1 MLLLPLLHVVVLAA
15 LQGLAE
21 ALPISRSGLGAVA
34 RLWLEPGGSAAGL
47 EAVLHLG
54 TALALGFACRRRL
67 FSVLGEGVRA
77 IARPALFRASPGARD
92 AALLALGCL
101 VSLSFSAIVSP
112 LVEPFREAPSAAGL
126 GLILTG
132 LALSSTLLAPRPS
145 EAWRRMVARRARAE
159 APGAWGMLL
168 VGLGHGL
175 AIFPGASRVGTALV
189 LLIWLGVRAPRA
201 VDLAFLLTIPS
212 LLIAF
217 FQGSS
222 GRPGGL
228 GLDTGAVIM
237 GLILAFVAAILASA
251 ALRTLLDRRRLG
263 ALALWI
269 IPLGLAMLA
278 YSRSLPT

>member
-1 MLLLPLLHVVVLAA
+1 MPLSHVVLLAA

-34 RLWLEPGGSAAGL
+34 RLWMDPGGSAAGL

-54 TALALGFACRRRL
+54 IAVALGFACRRRL

-92 AALLALGCL
+92 AALLVLGSL
-101 VSLSFSAIVSP
+101 VSLTLSPFVSP
-112 LVEPFREAPSAAGL
+112 LVDAFREAPSAAGL

-132 LALSSTLLAPRPS
+132 LVLSSTLLAPRPGEDRS
-145 EAWRRMVARRARAE
+145 RMEARRTLSEPPSAL
-159 APGAWGMLL
+159 GMLL

-175 AIFPGASRVGTALV
+175 AVFPGASRAGTALV
-189 LLIWLGVRAPRA
+189 LLLWLGVRAPRA

-217 FQGSS
+217 FQGAV

-228 GLDTGAVIM
+228 GLDAGAVIM
-237 GLILAFVAAILASA
+237 GLSLAFVTATLASA
-251 ALRTLLDRRRLG
+251 ALRALLDRRRLG
-263 ALALWI
+263 ALALCI

-278 YSRSLPT
+278 YARALPT

>member
-1 MLLLPLLHVVVLAA
+1 MPLLHVVVLAA

-34 RLWLEPGGSAAGL
+34 RLWIEPGGGAAGL

-54 TALALGFACRRRL
+54 IAVALGFACRRRL

-92 AALLALGCL
+92 AALLLIGSL
-101 VSLSFSAIVSP
+101 VSLTVSP
-112 LVEPFREAPSAAGL
+112 FVSPFVDAFREAPSAAGL

-132 LALSSTLLAPRPS
+132 LALSSTLLAPRPGEERS
-145 EAWRRMVARRARAE
+145 RLEAWRARSEPPSAL
-159 APGAWGMLL
+159 GMLL

-175 AIFPGASRVGTALV
+175 AVFPGASRAGTALV

-217 FQGSS
+217 IQGTI

-237 GLILAFVAAILASA
+237 GLSLAFVTATLASA
-251 ALRTLLDRRRLG
+251 ALRALLDRRRLG
-263 ALALWI
+263 ALALCI

-278 YSRSLPT
+278 YARALPT